1 MSVRRSDTIA
11 INYSLD
17 SNNQL
22 DILQLNGYTR
32 LIKSRKELKMTKA
45 EYRQLEMVEAY
56 LDNGMNDTAARALS
70 AIIRSTMNDKTAEQ
84 LLVLAN
90 NWKLNKEADFI
101 V

>member
-1 MSVRRSDTIA
+1 
-11 INYSLD
+11 
-17 SNNQL
+17 
-22 DILQLNGYTR
+22 
-32 LIKSRKELKMTKA
+32 MTKA